1 MKVQRWSFS
10 GQAPT
15 MQQSPGHL
23 VSLIALN
30 RAAGWPWQDGR
41 DWWPLAGSRAAA
53 IMIPDLGRDAKGHH
67 DCQPGR
73 GVQMRCLECGAESA
87 EAARVCARC
96 GAPVARQTSAGA
108 DPAEGGSGDP
118 IAPPAGDGLHQPAGQ
133 RPEPSNPPWV
143 RNALVLACLGLV
155 ALVAV
160 TALAWSVPTLIARSS
175 SSASPRS
182 SVSASPRSSA
192 SSVPATGHLTIY
204 QLRAG
209 DCLQDYSGVT
219 FFNEGNGPFTAK
231 PCTQPHAAEVFFAGN
246 AWPRS
251 QAYLGDASV
260 DHGGNARCRTAFSAY
275 DGIANSFSA
284 FDNEP
289 SYPDRRTWLGGD
301 RWLVCFA
308 FISEDLPV
316 DYSIRGSGQ

>member
-1 MKVQRWSFS
+1 
-10 GQAPT
+10 
-15 MQQSPGHL
+15 L
-23 VSLIALN
+23 
-30 RAAGWPWQDGR
+30 
-41 DWWPLAGSRAAA
+41 
-53 IMIPDLGRDAKGHH
+53 
-67 DCQPGR
+67 
-73 GVQMRCLECGAESA
+73 
-87 EAARVCARC
+87 
-96 GAPVARQTSAGA
+96 
-108 DPAEGGSGDP
+108 
-118 IAPPAGDGLHQPAGQ
+118 
-133 RPEPSNPPWV
+133 
-143 RNALVLACLGLV
+143 
-155 ALVAV
+155 
-160 TALAWSVPTLIARSS
+160 
-175 SSASPRS
+175 
-182 SVSASPRSSA
+182 
-192 SSVPATGHLTIY
+192 SVPATGHLTIY

-284 FDNEP
+284 FDIEP

-308 FISEDLPV
+308 FISDYPV
-316 DYSIRGSGQ
+316 NYSIRGSGQ